1 MEAKY
6 NVYDIA
12 NWFLSKESMTPKKLQ
27 KMIYYAYAW
36 YLTIAN
42 DPEGQVCS
50 KLFDSRIEAWV
61 HGPVIPEIYAKYKPY
76 GYNEIDKFDEH
87 ETFDYNTEN
96 ILDQVFKVYNDFDGN
111 ELESITHQELPWIN
125 ARNGAEPLESSHN
138 EIRDKDIIKCYSSR
152 IAD

>member
-42 DPEGQVCS
+42 DPEGQIRS
-50 KLFDSRIEAWV
+50 KLFDNKIEAWV
-61 HGPVIPEIYAKYKPY
+61 HGPVVPEIYAKYKTY
-76 GYNEIDKFDEH
+76 GYNEIDKLDEH
-87 ETFDYNTEN
+87 ENFDYNTEN
-96 ILDQVFKVYNDFDGN
+96 ILDQVFKVYSDFDGN

-125 ARNGAEPLESSHN
+125 ARNGAEPLESSRN
-138 EIRDKDIIKCYSSR
+138 EIKDKDIINCYSSR